1 MNISFI
7 ENIYIIKDILYQIN
21 EYLRYPILRTKT
33 VEVSIWA
40 MFIFSF
46 IILISRFI
54 AKKTSELVIFK
65 LLNKEQFEVGRKD
78 SIAKIITYTIYII
91 GIIIALQTLGINLSA
106 LIAGGAI
113 LAVGIGFGV
122 QNLVSN
128 FISGILILFEQPI
141 KKNDF
146 VEVDGVLGV
155 INEISIR
162 STTITTLDNITIIM
176 PNSKFITEKVINW
189 THNESK
195 SRISIKI
202 GVSYNSNIELV
213 EKLLLSVANK
223 EDFVVKSPEP
233 LVYFNEFG
241 DSSLNFELLVWI
253 IKPIKHRLIKSKLNF
268 AIFNILKENN
278 IEIPFPQ
285 RDINIKSSV

>member
-1 MNISFI
+1 METIF
-7 ENIYIIKDILYQIN
+7 IIKDILEQIN
-21 EYLRYPILRTKT
+21 EFLKYPILKTKT
-33 VEVSIWA
+33 VEISIWA
-40 MFIFSF
+40 IFIFSL
-46 IILISRFI
+46 IIFISRFI

-65 LLNKEQFEVGRKD
+65 ILNKEQFELGRKD
-78 SIAKIITYTIYII
+78 AIAKIISYVIYIL
-91 GIIIALQTLGINLSA
+91 GIMIALQTLGINLSA
-106 LIAGGAI
+106 LLAGGAI

-146 VEVDGVLGV
+146 VEVDSVLGV
-155 INEISIR
+155 IDEISIR
-162 STTITTLDNITIIM
+162 STTIRTLDNITIIM

-189 THNESK
+189 THNENK

-202 GVSYNSNIELV
+202 GVSYNSDINLV
-213 EKLLLSVANK
+213 EKLLLEVANK
-223 EDFVVKSPEP
+223 EEFVINEPKP

-241 DSSLNFELLVWI
+241 DSSLNFELLVWVVE
-253 IKPIKHRLIKSKLNF
+253 PIRHRFIKSKLNF
-268 AIFNILKENN
+268 AVFNSLKSNN

-285 RDINIKSSV
+285 RDIHIKSGSKI

>member
-1 MNISFI
+1 M
-7 ENIYIIKDILYQIN
+7 ETIYLIKEILFQIN
-21 EYLRYPILRTKT
+21 EYLRYPILKTKT
-33 VEVSIWA
+33 VEISIWA

-46 IILISRFI
+46 IIFISRFI
-54 AKKTSELVIFK
+54 AQKISKLVIFK
-65 LLNKEQFEVGRKD
+65 LLNKEQFELGRKD
-78 SIAKIITYTIYII
+78 AIAKIITYTIYIL

-106 LIAGGAI
+106 LLAGGAI

-155 INEISIR
+155 IDEISIR
-162 STTITTLDNITIIM
+162 STTIRTLDNITIIM

-189 THNESK
+189 THNENK
-195 SRISIKI
+195 SRISVKVGI
-202 GVSYNSNIELV
+202 SYNSDINLV
-213 EKLLLSVANK
+213 EKILLEIANQ
-223 EDFVVKSPEP
+223 EEFVIKDPNP
-233 LVYFNEFG
+233 LVYFTDFG
-241 DSSLNFELLVWI
+241 DSSLNFELLVWVI
-253 IKPIKHRLIKSKLNF
+253 EPIRHRLIKSKLNF
-268 AIFNILKENN
+268 AIFNALKDNN

-285 RDINIKSSV
+285 RDIHIKSDLKK